1 MKHPYFDLDEQDT
14 FQEYNEDSANEVRD
28 YVANQKTF
36 KKEFYID
43 TLKEVHKKYFKNKD
57 HFEDIILSPLPFL
70 KIQTPIPFHEIYDEA
85 ARLLP
90 FFVSHRA
97 NAYNW
102 KSLCLWGLSHAHTGV
117 PEDYGMIESDELE
130 NEYMDWTDMS
140 KFCPTTTQWLKND
153 FGFRNFTR
161 VRFMLLAPG
170 GYIAPH
176 NDHERRE
183 LVAINIAL
191 NMPEKCCFVVD
202 KYGSIPIDPGDIF
215 LFNNSYDHSLLNE
228 SSMPRIHMII
238 YGGRQSDW
246 WKKRIVSSLIHAY
259 NVYVK

>member
-1 MKHPYFDLDEQDT
+1 MKHPYFDLEEQDT
-14 FQEYNEDSANEVRD
+14 LQEYDEDFANEVRN
-28 YVANQKTF
+28 YVADQKTF
-36 KKEFYID
+36 KKEFYAD
-43 TLKEVHKKYFKNKD
+43 TLKSVFKKYLKSKD
-57 HFEDIILSPLPFL
+57 VEDIILSPLPFL

-97 NAYNW
+97 NAYKW

-130 NEYMDWTDMS
+130 DEYMGWTDMA
-140 KFCPTTTQWLKND
+140 KFCPTTKDWLENK

-161 VRFMLLAPG
+161 VRFMLIQPG

-176 NDHERRE
+176 NDHERYE

-191 NMPEKCCFVVD
+191 NQPVNCDFIINT
-202 KYGSIPIDPGDIF
+202 YGSIPIDSGDIF
-215 LFNNSYDHSLLNE
+215 LFNNSYDHSILNE
-228 SSMPRIHMII
+228 STVPRIHMII
-238 YGGRQSDW
+238 YGGRHSGW
-246 WKKRIVSSLIHAY
+246 WKERIVSSLIYAH

>member
-14 FQEYNEDSANEVRD
+14 LQEYDEDFAKEVRD
-28 YVANQKTF
+28 YVADQNTF
-36 KKEFYID
+36 NKDFYAD
-43 TLKEVHKKYFKNKD
+43 TLKEVHKKYLKSKD
-57 HFEDIILSPLPFL
+57 IEDIKVSSLPFL
-70 KIQTPIPFHEIYDEA
+70 KLPIPIPHHEIYDEA

-97 NAYNW
+97 NAYKW

-130 NEYMDWTDMS
+130 DEYMDWTDMA
-140 KFCPTTTQWLKND
+140 KFCPTTKRWLEND
-153 FGFRNFTR
+153 FGHRNFTR
-161 VRFMLLAPG
+161 VRFMLIAPG

-176 NDHERRE
+176 NDTDHQE

-191 NMPEKCCFVVD
+191 NQPYECNFIINT
-202 KYGSIPIDPGDIF
+202 YGSIPLDPGDIF
-215 LFNNSYDHSLLNE
+215 LFNNSYDHAILNE
-228 SSMPRIHMII
+228 STVPRIHMII
-238 YGGRQSDW
+238 YGGRESKW
-246 WKKRIVSSLIHAY
+246 WEEKIINGLLHAY